1 MNAMQLHEI
10 PWPKTLLL
18 EYGKTKFKLKI
29 TLSYF
34 IEPCPGELGW
44 KDKFRYASC
53 GLRFKLN
60 GSMSRNSFI
69 SSITAAMAR
78 DEELENE
85 ASSINWTLGEVNRN
99 VGSIHSDVWETTA
112 AQLATSNL
120 IAVYPVVG
128 WWRELRR
135 QNCGDKTIRY
145 SLIVSIETPEE
156 SIDIYTP
163 ILNMIS
169 TKVKTAISINTN
181 NPKTK
186 K

>member
-1 MNAMQLHEI
+1 
-10 PWPKTLLL
+10 
-18 EYGKTKFKLKI
+18 
-29 TLSYF
+29 
-34 IEPCPGELGW
+34 
-44 KDKFRYASC
+44 
-53 GLRFKLN
+53 
-60 GSMSRNSFI
+60 
-69 SSITAAMAR
+69 
-78 DEELENE
+78 
-85 ASSINWTLGEVNRN
+85 VNRN